1 MFIKN
6 NISKIVALSLIAST
20 VHAVSLDP
28 LFSFVASPR
37 LHDTIVVRGP
47 VVMGVVTDTSGKPV
61 RNKLV
66 MVYVDKRK
74 VAVVST
80 NHNGVWSYT
89 LNQTQYLQDSA
100 HMVEACVTLSATN
113 MVWTQAT
120 MFTVQASRAQA
131 THRSGNVNTT
141 NSTIN
146 FPFGY
151 VNTTTPVVVGSLLDA
166 GYNPVAGETV
176 NVQIN
181 GVTVGTVT
189 SDSNGVF
196 SYQVSNALVEG
207 DYTVGA
213 QCVQSAVDLTINDFT
228 VDITPPVAPTI
239 TYPAQNNILTTSDV
253 IITGITEP
261 NATVTI
267 YLDGNA
273 FGDISYAD
281 AYGNWSMEYI
291 LNDGFH
297 AVNAQATDLA
307 NNTGPVCTTIN
318 FNVNA

>member
-20 VHAVSLDP
+20 IHAVSLDP

-66 MVYVDKRK
+66 TVYVDKRK
-74 VAVVST
+74 VAVVPT
-80 NHNGVWSYT
+80 NNHGVWSYT
-89 LNQTQYLQDSA
+89 LNQAQYLQDSA

-120 MFTVQASRAQA
+120 MFTVQASRQA
-131 THRSGNVNTT
+131 THRSGNVNVA
-141 NSTIN
+141 NSVIN

-151 VNTTTPVVVGSLLDA
+151 VNTTTPIIVGSLLDA
-166 GYNPVAGETV
+166 GYNPVGSETV

-196 SYQVSNALVEG
+196 SYPVATALAEG
-207 DYTVGA
+207 NYTVGA

-228 VDITPPVAPTI
+228 VDITPPVAPII
-239 TYPAQNNILTTSDV
+239 TYPAQNSTLTTTDV
-253 IITGITEP
+253 IITGVTEP

-267 YLDGNA
+267 YLDGNT

-281 AYGNWSMEYI
+281 GYGNWSMEYI

-297 AVNAQATDLA
+297 SVNAQATDLA